1 MDIKHAIAF
10 VDAIYWAL
18 VDARFIFDVYTWFVD
33 YVSHAA
39 NSTHSGWLY
48 YSAVVEISAS
58 DIGKRVTIRLHDEP
72 GYRDIVGHLLTT
84 TSLKNRHGEI
94 VQFDPAQIY
103 IWREIIDVPRT
114 AKSGAPLSIRIYDL
128 EKIAN
133 ETWKAREEEHL
144 DGWILRADVGVTR
157 RANSALIL
165 SNENHIDEVISWYR
179 SRDLN
184 PTVALVPELQD
195 EIDQELERR
204 GFKKLLDLDVMV
216 KDGQEFKVD
225 YEYKVSLQPDS
236 EWLAVH
242 GDEKILPLLIKSPGK
257 YLSMHQDGKLIAIG
271 RTAFAEDWA
280 IISRIWVAPE
290 FRGEGFGRKILKA
303 LESESGN
310 RKLALQVAT
319 TNKEAISLYESEGYS
334 IHHTGRFRALPQ
346 QINLSQESCC

>member
-18 VDARFIFDVYTWFVD
+18 VDARFIFDVYTWFGD

-114 AKSGAPLSIRIYDL
+114 AKTGAPLSMRIYDL

-133 ETWKAREEEHL
+133 ETWKAREEEIVG
-144 DGWILRADVGVTR
+144 GWIFRADVGVTR

-165 SNENHIDEVISWYR
+165 SNENHIDEVIDWYR
-179 SRDLN
+179 KRDLN
-184 PTVALVPELQD
+184 PTVALIPELQ
-195 EIDQELERR
+195 EELDQELERR

-216 KDGQEFKVD
+216 KDGREFQVDFD
-225 YEYKVSLQPDS
+225 YEVSSKPDS

-242 GDEKILPLLIKSPGK
+242 EDEKILPLLIKTPSK
-257 YLSMHQDGKLIAIG
+257 YLSIRKDGKLIAIG
-271 RTAFAEDWA
+271 RTAFASDWA
-280 IISRIWVAPE
+280 VISRIWVAPE
-290 FRGEGFGRKILKA
+290 FRSQGYGRKILKA

-319 TNKEAISLYESEGYS
+319 TNTNAIDLYKSEGYS
-334 IHHTGRFRALPQ
+334 IHHTGRFRALSQ